1 MFKDMFSSRTVSV
14 VMTRWVNDQLVAL
27 TTLKLLNPPVVS
39 GPKMTR
45 NCIQQLRKHLTCC
58 FFHFTFYDLS

>member
-39 GPKMTR
+39 GPKMT
-45 NCIQQLRKHLTCC
+45 
-58 FFHFTFYDLS
+58 